1 MRLLFL
7 RHGQAEPRETWT
19 GADEGRPLTAEGRLA
34 MAREATTIA
43 RLGLAPDAILTSPL
57 IRAHETAQIVA
68 EGLGMADRLRRDVRL
83 APGFGPA
90 QMEAILDEHREA
102 RTLMLV
108 GHEPDFSLIIG
119 SLVGGAAVVCKKGGL
134 ARVDVDPE
142 SGAAEL
148 VWLLPPKVLTVSTSK
163 GASVGD

>member
-7 RHGQAEPRETWT
+7 RHGQAESGVTWT
-19 GADEGRPLTAEGRLA
+19 GDDRERPLTAEGRRA
-34 MAREATTIA
+34 MAAEAETFA
-43 RLGLAPDAILTSPL
+43 RLGVDVDAIITSPL
-57 IRAHETAQIVA
+57 VRAHETAQIAA
-68 EGLGMADRLRRDVRL
+68 ERLGLGDRLRDDERL

-90 QMEAILDEHREA
+90 QLTAILDEHREA

-119 SLVGGAAVVCKKGGL
+119 GLVGGAAVVCKKGGL

-163 GASVGD
+163 GASGGD